1 MTKTKVGRRGK
12 HGYKSTRKRMSGGR
26 WPWSSKP
33 ETSTPETPET
43 STEESCPEK
52 LYIQNKQQGNVLGT
66 YTGEIIRNDK
76 GRCVAHGT
84 GTWTSDNGKIIAEN
98 RVWENGIIDMK
109 KTVEKPKITGLE
121 NAMNEEGYDQEAKDR
136 LRRNEENIKKGG
148 KRKMRHRKSK
158 NKTRTNKKR
167 KHRRTSRR

>member
-43 STEESCPEK
+43 PEQKSCKKE
-52 LYIQNKQQGNVLGT
+52 LYNVNNKEQGAYGT
-66 YTGEIIRNDK
+66 YNGEIIRNKDGK
-76 GRCVAHGT
+76 CVAHGT
-84 GTWTSDNGKIIAEN
+84 GTWTSDNGKIIVEN
-98 RVWENGIIDMK
+98 RDWIDGIIDTK

-121 NAMNEEGYDQEAKDR
+121 NAMNEEGYDEDKKAQ
-136 LRRNEENIKKGG
+136 LRANEEKITGG

>member
-43 STEESCPEK
+43 STEQSCPDK
-52 LYIQNKQQGNVLGT
+52 LDYVKNKQQGFAVGT
-66 YTGEIIRNDK
+66 YTGAIIRNDK
-76 GRCVAHGT
+76 GRCVADGK
-84 GTWTSDNGKIIAEN
+84 GTWISENGKIIAED
-98 RVWENGIIDMK
+98 RDWKNGNIVIE

-121 NAMNEEGYDQEAKDR
+121 NAMDNEGYNQEAKDR
-136 LRRNEENIKKGG
+136 LRENEKYITGG